1 MAILKTTLAE
11 VAKDVSVKVY
21 WSVRSSAFVEAFPD
35 AEGVVDA
42 AELAAA
48 FPGHQPLDC
57 LHPTN
62 ADVEVKHKINKANFR
77 VFMILFSSFNST
89 NGSVGG
95 LPIND
100 AKINAAFGNT
110 LDRFNI
116 GRNRH
121 SNNQITS

>member
-1 MAILKTTLAE
+1 L
-11 VAKDVSVKVY
+11 
-21 WSVRSSAFVEAFPD
+21 PD

-77 VFMILFSSFNST
+77 VFMILISSFNST
-89 NGSVGG
+89 NGSSAFF

-110 LDRFNI
+110 IDRINI

>member
-1 MAILKTTLAE
+1 MPS
-11 VAKDVSVKVY
+11 D
-21 WSVRSSAFVEAFPD
+21 FVEALLDP
-35 AEGVVDA
+35 EGAVDT

-48 FPGHQPLDC
+48 FPGHQPLAC

-77 VFMILFSSFNST
+77 VFMILISSFNST
-89 NGSVGG
+89 NGSSGF

-100 AKINAAFGNT
+100 AKINGAFGNT
-110 LDRFNI
+110 IDRINI

-121 SNNQITS
+121 SNNQITF